1 MEKKAWRVNF
11 EDGIFDIYFGIIII
25 SLVPHL
31 IFIEI
36 LPIPIN
42 FLLGPIIIGFALA
55 FFILCKKYLIKP
67 RIGTVKYGRKR
78 KIRKMKTAIILSI
91 NVIALLILFLLRI
104 SDFWDNL
111 NIPNSVEILLI
122 QLIFVTLPLCLV
134 AYILQY
140 HRLYIIAVLMGSS
153 FFFAELISNFIT
165 PPINI
170 LFVFLIIGGL
180 IILMGVFSMIK
191 FTKKYPLEKEGL
203 D

>member
-25 SLVPHL
+25 SFVPHL

-91 NVIALLILFLLRI
+91 NVLALLILFLLRT
-104 SDFWDNL
+104 SDFWDDL
-111 NIPNSVEILLI
+111 NIPNSVEILII
-122 QLIFVTLPLCLV
+122 QLMFVTLPLCLV

-140 HRLYIIAVLMGSS
+140 NRLYIIAVLMGSS

-165 PPINI
+165 PPVNI
-170 LFVFLIIGGL
+170 LFIFLINGSL
-180 IILMGVFSMIK
+180 IILMGVISLIK
-191 FTKKYPLEKEGL
+191 FLRKYQKEEADDL
-203 D
+203 

>member
-25 SLVPHL
+25 SFVPHL